1 MCEAQTKL
9 ILFFLVPTIL
19 QEKHCLIHN
28 KSQTTAM
35 PHLGPDNDNETA
47 NTHSLTNLDGSS
59 IQEQSNQPKKDS
71 VQDDNENE
79 PQKKSFCASSIINH
93 TDKELP
99 KVDNTTPP
107 DDEPTHIHHIKHPQ
121 YKIIAENK
129 SKGNGVYVG
138 MIPEE
143 DQYISDNGK
152 HVKTPDLKPKVI
164 TPTPEQLKR
173 CEQNRLRALQKQ
185 KDNKAKADTAKRC
198 LLPELNKESPKKRV
212 ENPYLKKKRVE
223 NPYLKKKKKIM
234 HKTIKQLPMDYEKK
248 VGINY
253 QVHLCNTYTLYE
265 SCPCH
270 AAYYYQ
276 SWCPLCHQTIHHG
289 DCIIK
294 EDDGVG
300 WHHTEC
306 PFMFEED
313 SRHDDKA
320 SKNVSKQPEGTNR
333 NKEQGSTEEK
343 GDTETNTV

>member
-1 MCEAQTKL
+1 MVCAKHKPSSFF
-9 ILFFLVPTIL
+9 FFLVPTIL
-19 QEKHCLIHN
+19 QEKHRLIHN

-47 NTHSLTNLDGSS
+47 NTHSLTNLEGSS

-173 CEQNRLRALQKQ
+173 CEQNRLRALQKK
-185 KDNKAKADTAKRC
+185 KDNR
-198 LLPELNKESPKKRV
+198 
-212 ENPYLKKKRVE
+212 Y
-223 NPYLKKKKKIM
+223 
-234 HKTIKQLPMDYEKK
+234 
-248 VGINY
+248 G
-253 QVHLCNTYTLYE
+253 
-265 SCPCH
+265 
-270 AAYYYQ
+270 
-276 SWCPLCHQTIHHG
+276 CPLMYQRYIQIATI
-289 DCIIK
+289 ILFF
-294 EDDGVG
+294 VG
-300 WHHTEC
+300 NS
-306 PFMFEED
+306 FKNFFVD
-313 SRHDDKA
+313 SLCKIFFKLHAPR
-320 SKNVSKQPEGTNR
+320 S
-333 NKEQGSTEEK
+333 
-343 GDTETNTV
+343 